1 MAQVHYDSHQRSKAE
16 LRQVL
21 RRIGVA
27 PETIAEVDSK
37 LPDWFDIDEAGGL
50 LQSYGL
56 TCDEAISRLGGSP

>member
-1 MAQVHYDSHQRSKAE
+1 MAQVQYDSHQRSKAE

-21 RRIGVA
+21 RRIRVA

-37 LPDWFDIDEAGGL
+37 LPDWFDIDEASGL

>member
-1 MAQVHYDSHQRSKAE
+1 V
-16 LRQVL
+16 V

-27 PETIAEVDSK
+27 PETIAALDSK
-37 LPDWFDIDEAGGL
+37 LPDWFNIDEAGGL